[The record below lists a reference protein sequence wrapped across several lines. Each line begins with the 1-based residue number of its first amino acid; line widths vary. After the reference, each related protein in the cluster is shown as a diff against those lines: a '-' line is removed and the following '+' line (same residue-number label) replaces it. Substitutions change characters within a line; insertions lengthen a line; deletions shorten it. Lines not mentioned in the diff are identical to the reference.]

1 MAEYRGN
8 KEFRKKIRQDIL
20 KQRRVIPVEDSFQA
34 GLNIVKVLRGHEF
47 FSSKKIVASYIS
59 TGGEISTAPLNDYL
73 LDAHDLILPYININV
88 KGSMDFYSFKKGD
101 PLIENRFHI
110 LEPEN
115 KQENLIRPDLIDAIV
130 VPLVAF
136 DKRGNRMGMG
146 GGFYDRMLKKVSAEC
161 LLIGVA
167 YDFQLI
173 ENVPTESWDMPL
185 DEVIT
190 PTTHFIFNKKWP

>member
-8 KEFRKKIRQDIL
+8 KELRKKIRQDIL

-73 LDAHDLILPYININV
+73 LDTHDLILPYININV

-190 PTTHFIFNKKWP
+190 PTTHFVFNKKWP

>member
-1 MAEYRGN
+1 MKKINVLFVCLGNICRSPMAEFIL
-8 KEFRKKIRQDIL
+8 KDIVRKK
-20 KQRRVIPVEDSFQA
+20 
-34 GLNIVKVLRGHEF
+34 H
-47 FSSKKIVASYIS
+47 
-59 TGGEISTAPLNDYL
+59 
-73 LDAHDLILPYININV
+73 
-88 KGSMDFYSFKKGD
+88 
-101 PLIENRFHI
+101 IENRFHI

>member
-1 MAEYRGN
+1 MLQKNRNNTIPDPNTYFMWDDGN
-8 KEFRKKIRQDIL
+8 VCSKENALSSYKRPD
-20 KQRRVIPVEDSFQA
+20 VSFDNS
-34 GLNIVKVLRGHEF
+34 NI
-47 FSSKKIVASYIS
+47 
-59 TGGEISTAPLNDYL
+59 NDYTEKI
-73 LDAHDLILPYININV
+73 DANLNLILPYININV